1 MGVRAVLAASGG
13 GHLAQ
18 LLRLENRLPWVLDEV
33 TWFTFDTPQS
43 RSLLADRHV
52 VSADYAA
59 PRDAAAVLR
68 NARLAERLL
77 RSGRFDV
84 AVSTGASVALSILPL
99 AAMRGLDT
107 HYIES
112 AARIEGP
119 SVTGRILRWT
129 PRVRTYCQY
138 PGWAGGRWDFT
149 GSVFDG
155 FAGEVQR
162 SRPVSRVTV
171 TVGSQAGY
179 GFRSLI
185 SRLVE
190 ILPVDVEVIWQTGS
204 TDVAGLGVESRP
216 SMPAAEL
223 GAAMVESDVVVAH
236 AGVGS
241 ALAALE
247 AGRCPVLVPRRKSRA
262 EHVDDHQLQVAKHLE
277 QRGLALCREPGRL
290 CWADL
295 ETAAARRIT
304 EVPGAPPLRFS
315 RRAGEPGA

>member
-1 MGVRAVLAASGG
+1 MGARAVLAASGG

-18 LLRLENRLPWVLDEV
+18 LVRLESRLPWPLDEV

-43 RSLLADRHV
+43 RSVLADRHV
-52 VSADYAA
+52 VHADYAA

-68 NARLAERLL
+68 NTRLAGRLL
-77 RSGRFDV
+77 RSGTFDV
-84 AVSTGASVALSILPL
+84 VVSTGASVALSILPL
-99 AAMRGLDT
+99 AAMRGLGA
-107 HYIES
+107 HYVES
-112 AARIEGP
+112 AARAEGP
-119 SVTGRILRWT
+119 SVTGRILRYA

-138 PGWAGGRWDFT
+138 PEWAGGNWVFA

-155 FAGEVQR
+155 FASEVRGSR
-162 SRPVSRVTV
+162 SVSRVTV

-185 SRLVE
+185 SRLVD
-190 ILPVDVEVIWQTGS
+190 ILPDGVEVIWQTGS
-204 TDVAGLGVESRP
+204 TDVAGLGVEPRP
-216 SMPAAEL
+216 SIPAAEL
-223 GAAMVESDVVVAH
+223 VAHMVDSDVVVAH

-262 EHVDDHQLQVAKHLE
+262 EHVDDHQVQVAEHLE
-277 QRGLALCREPGRL
+277 QRGLALCREPDRL

-295 ETAAARRIT
+295 EAAAALRVS
-304 EVPGAPPLRFS
+304 EVPGAPPLRLAG
-315 RRAGEPGA
+315 RAGGPEA